1 MSICQQLRRFARRE
15 DGGAAIEITFIF
27 PLMMMMLFGLFDAAL
42 LLSDYRK
49 VNYAAQV
56 VGNDVIRLQ
65 SPTTSTEVQDAF
77 SAAEIMMRA
86 TLADDARVEV
96 YGFQRNDPNPVP
108 VLRWDM
114 NNGVGE
120 PCGPPN
126 EAALGNLMADGN
138 DVVISV
144 VCARHE
150 PIVSSFFGE
159 AFVGQMVFM
168 LRRQIAMR
176 PRAGNF
182 LECPDC

>member
-1 MSICQQLRRFARRE
+1 MSICPQLRRFARRE
-15 DGGAAIEITFIF
+15 DGGAVLEITFIL
-27 PLMMMMLFGLFDAAL
+27 PLMMITLFGFVDAAM

-56 VGNDVIRLQ
+56 VGNDVIRLE
-65 SPTTSTEVQDAF
+65 SPTTSAEVQDAF

-96 YGFQRNDPNPVP
+96 YGYQRSGPSP

-114 NNGVGE
+114 NNGVGA

-126 EAALGNLMADGN
+126 ITTLGNLMADGN

-144 VCARHE
+144 VCARHV
-150 PIVSSFFGE
+150 PLASSAFGE
-159 AFVGQMVFM
+159 AFVGQMEFT
-168 LRRQIAMR
+168 LRKQIAMR
-176 PRAGNF
+176 PRAGSF